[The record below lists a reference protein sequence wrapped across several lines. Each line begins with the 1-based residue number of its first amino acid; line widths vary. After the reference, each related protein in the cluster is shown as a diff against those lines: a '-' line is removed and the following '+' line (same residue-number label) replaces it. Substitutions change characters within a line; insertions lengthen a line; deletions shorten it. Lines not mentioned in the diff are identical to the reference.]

1 MVADIIKQSL
11 SNLICRFLSP
21 ERGSVDILIGQS
33 AASQNVTWSRYHAR
47 DVNLKT
53 YRVLPYMVADIII
66 ESLSNLICRFLDE
79 GNSNL
84 LKDNDSKTVKRLHH
98 LFIIFWMETIYVW
111 PTLFLKV
118 EKL

>member
-11 SNLICRFLSP
+11 SNLICRFLD
-21 ERGSVDILIGQS
+21 GGQSVDILIGQS

-84 LKDNDSKTVKRLHH
+84 LKGNDGTTKTSRSSSDLRRRTG
-98 LFIIFWMETIYVW
+98 L
-111 PTLFLKV
+111 L
-118 EKL
+118 